1 MKRGSVEVVVE
12 AQNILGE
19 GALWS
24 VDEQRLYWTDIEA
37 RQLYRLDPETPG
49 VMTWPTPE
57 RACSFAFREKG
68 GLLVAFESGL
78 SFFDLSSRREVRI
91 VDVETDL
98 PATRL
103 NDGRCDRQGRFVV
116 GGFDASGKGGSGAYR
131 LDRDLS
137 LHELF
142 RGLSSANSTCFSLDG
157 RTMYYADTPKGAIW
171 AFDYEI
177 EIGTPRDRRVFYDFG
192 DQPGAPDGSAID
204 SEGCLWNAQWS
215 GSRVVRFTPEGR
227 IDQII
232 EMPCSN
238 PTSVAFGGHNL
249 DTLFITS
256 ARFLLTEDQIR
267 REPLSGALFAV
278 RPGVQGMPETT
289 FRA

>member
-1 MKRGSVEVVVE
+1 MKKESVDVVLE
-12 AQNILGE
+12 ARNILGE

-24 VDEQRLYWTDIEA
+24 VDERQLYWTDIEA
-37 RQLYRLDPETPG
+37 RRLYRLDPETSRLA
-49 VMTWPTPE
+49 TWPMPE
-57 RACSFAFREKG
+57 RVCSFAFRERG

-78 SFFDLSSRREVRI
+78 SFFDLSSRSETRI
-91 VDVETDL
+91 ADIETEL
-98 PATRL
+98 ATTRL

-131 LDRDLS
+131 LDVDLS

-142 RGLSSANSTCFSLDG
+142 RDLSSANSTCFSLDG
-157 RTMYYADTPKGAIW
+157 RTMYFADTPERAIW
-171 AFDYEI
+171 AFDYDI
-177 EIGTPRDRRVFYDFG
+177 ETGTPRNRRVLCDFG

-204 SEGCLWNAQWS
+204 AEGCLWNAQWS

-227 IDQII
+227 IDKII
-232 EMPCSN
+232 QLPCSN
-238 PTSVAFGGHNL
+238 PTSVAFGGLNL

-256 ARFLLTEDQIR
+256 ARFLLTEDKIR
-267 REPLSGALFAV
+267 NEPLAGALFAA